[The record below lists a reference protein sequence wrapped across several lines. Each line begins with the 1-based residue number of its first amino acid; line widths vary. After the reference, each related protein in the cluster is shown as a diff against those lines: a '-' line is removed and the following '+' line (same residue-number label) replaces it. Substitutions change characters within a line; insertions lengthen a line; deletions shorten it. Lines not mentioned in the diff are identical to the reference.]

1 MTILIKNAS
10 FKEEKTDILIR
21 DNKIEKIAPKI
32 EEKTDKTI
40 DASHMAVAPGFIN
53 MHTHSP
59 MTLFRGY
66 ADDMELER
74 WLNEKIWPYEAKL
87 TDEMVY
93 WGSKLACLEMI
104 KTGTTCFNDM
114 YMHLNP
120 ILQATEE
127 MGLRAF
133 LSTVIMDPTFRQTP
147 AESLAQIEK
156 DLSLQPNCS
165 DLIQL
170 TLAPHAVYT
179 VSEEILR
186 MVADYAKEHKLFI
199 HMHANETEKEVANC
213 VQEHGYSPIHWLDKI
228 GFLGPNVILAHCLWL
243 SDTEIN
249 ILAEKEVKVVH
260 NPNSNLKLASGY
272 RFKFKE
278 LKEKG
283 VCVGLGTDGDSSS
296 NNLDMIDAMKTASLI
311 GKVWRKDPTANTAK
325 EMFHCATMNGG
336 RILNLPIGKIKEGNL
351 ADLILIDLNNTAFT
365 PNFHFTS
372 NMVYAANGYCV
383 DTVICNG
390 KILMENKQVEG
401 EETILQKANEMANKL
416 FA

>member
-1 MTILIKNAS
+1 MNILIKNVE
-10 FKEEKTDILIR
+10 FREEKTDILIVGNR
-21 DNKIEKIAPKI
+21 IEKIAPHI
-32 EEKTDKTI
+32 EAQADKTI
-40 DASHMAVAPGFIN
+40 DGSHKAVAPGFIN

-93 WGSKLACLEMI
+93 WGCKLACLEMI

-114 YMHLNP
+114 YMHLGAC
-120 ILQATEE
+120 IQATKE
-127 MGLRAF
+127 MGLRGF
-133 LSTVIMDPTFRQTP
+133 LSSLIMDPTFRQTP
-147 AESLAQIEK
+147 AQAMEQIER
-156 DLSLQPNCS
+156 DLSMQAACP
-165 DLIQL
+165 DRIQL
-170 TLAPHAVYT
+170 TIAPHAVYT

-186 MVADYAKEHKLFI
+186 MIADYTREHNLLI
-199 HMHANETEKEVANC
+199 HMHANETQNEVANC
-213 VQEHGYSPIHWLDKI
+213 VKEHGYSPIHWLDKI

-243 SDTEIN
+243 SETEMN
-249 ILAEKEVKVVH
+249 ILSEKQVKVVH
-260 NPNSNLKLASGY
+260 NPNSNLKLASGF

-278 LKEKG
+278 LKERK
-283 VCVGLGTDGDSSS
+283 VWVGLGTDGDSSS

-311 GKVWRKDPTANTAK
+311 GKAWRFDPTATTAK
-325 EMFHCATMNGG
+325 EMFHCATRNAGHMLGLQTG
-336 RILNLPIGKIKEGNL
+336 RVREGFL

-372 NMVYAANGYCV
+372 NLVYAANGFCV
-383 DTVICNG
+383 DTVICDG
-390 KILMENKQVEG
+390 KVLMENHKVEG
-401 EETILQKANEMANKL
+401 EELILAKAHEMARKL